1 MSPREFQVNWDDVA
15 KSEVIPEG
23 RYAARIDKVE
33 QKESANKNSYLL
45 VTFTIMDEPATG
57 RKVWGN
63 FMLSPTSLWKLRD
76 LMKAIGL
83 PTAGVSDINL
93 DELINAEVGIVI
105 TNEMFEDAPRSR
117 VQKFYSLSK

>member
-1 MSPREFQVNWDDVA
+1 MSPREFKVNWDDVA

-23 RYAARIDKVE
+23 RYAARIDKIE
-33 QKESANKNSYLL
+33 QKESANHNSYLL
-45 VTFTIMDEPATG
+45 VTFTIMDEPAIG

-93 DELINAEVGIVI
+93 DEIINAEVGIVVI
-105 TNEMFEDAPRSR
+105 NEMFEDAPRSR